1 MDVIIRKNKR
11 EIIRSRFVQSHFLDN
26 LINHG
31 VLVKFISG
39 ENIEGV
45 LLAFDSYCVLLET
58 EEGPILLYKHGI
70 QSLRRLEDE
79 QS

>member
-39 ENIEGV
+39 QSIKGV
-45 LLAFDSYCVLLET
+45 LVAFDSYCVLVET
-58 EEGPILLYKHGI
+58 QEGQILVYKHAI
-70 QSLRRLEDE
+70 QSVSRLKNE
-79 QS
+79 